1 METQNWLLKQAA
13 TQPNQI
19 AIDDGNERLS
29 FAELKKQVEVLVGK
43 IDHLNPGSRVGILA
57 TNTLMSY
64 KLALAIMCSGRTIVW
79 LNWRLAGE
87 ELERQ
92 IKDSGLQLCLVE
104 NSLWRSG
111 MTDPFK
117 SYSAF
122 LITSADPGE
131 LIPVFKSNWVASI
144 MYTSGTTGKPKGV
157 LQTFGNHF
165 YSAVSSALNLGLS
178 SADKWLC
185 VAPIFHISGFSII
198 MRGLIY
204 GMTVRLVE
212 KFRAEE
218 LERILANETV
228 TIMSVVPFMLK
239 KLIQQQNKT
248 NTHYNSAFRCM
259 LLGGGTIDRETLEAC
274 LQRSIP
280 VVQCYGMTE
289 TCSQIVALRSADALL
304 KLGSVGQPL
313 FSTQL
318 KLSKDGEILL
328 KTPALTPG
336 YLNLPDKLPSKMID
350 GWYRTGDIGHLD
362 KEGYLYIDGR
372 ADEMLISGGE
382 NIFPQEVEQVYQRY
396 PQINE
401 VAVVGQNDSVWGQVP
416 VAFVVSDRRLS
427 PTKLINYGYEHL
439 ARYKVPQHYIF
450 VSELPKNASGKIRRF
465 MLREKLN
472 NEYGKK
478 TRQGENFCF
487 LSASFSRTIAR

>member
-64 KLALAIMCSGRTIVW
+64 KLSLAIMCSGRTIVW

-131 LIPVFKSNWVASI
+131 LIPVFKSDWVASI
-144 MYTSGTTGKPKGV
+144 MYTSGTTGRPKGV

-472 NEYGKK
+472 NE
-478 TRQGENFCF
+478 
-487 LSASFSRTIAR
+487 

>member
-29 FAELKKQVEVLVGK
+29 FAELKKQVEVVVGK
-43 IDHLNPGSRVGILA
+43 IDHLNPGSRVGLQA

-111 MTDPFK
+111 MTNPFK

-122 LITSADPGE
+122 LITNADPGE
-131 LIPVFKSNWVASI
+131 LIPVFKSDWVASI

-218 LERILANETV
+218 IERILANETV

-259 LLGGGTIDRETLEAC
+259 LLGGGTIDRETLEIC

-289 TCSQIVALRSADALL
+289 TCSQIVALRSVDALL

-328 KTPALTPG
+328 KTPTLTPG

-427 PTKLINYGYEHL
+427 TTKLMNYGYEHL

-472 NEYGKK
+472 NK
-478 TRQGENFCF
+478 
-487 LSASFSRTIAR
+487 

>member
-472 NEYGKK
+472 NE
-478 TRQGENFCF
+478 
-487 LSASFSRTIAR
+487 S

>member
-43 IDHLNPGSRVGILA
+43 INHLNPGSRVGLLA

-122 LITSADPGE
+122 LITSADPEE

-218 LERILANETV
+218 IERILANETV

-289 TCSQIVALRSADALL
+289 TCSQIVALRAADALL

-336 YLNLPDKLPSKMID
+336 YLNLPDNLPSKMID

-382 NIFPQEVEQVYQRY
+382 NIFPQEIEKVYQRY

-427 PTKLINYGYEHL
+427 PTKLMNYGYEHL

-472 NEYGKK
+472 NE
-478 TRQGENFCF
+478 
-487 LSASFSRTIAR
+487 

>member
-43 IDHLNPGSRVGILA
+43 IDHLNPGSRVGLLA

-111 MTDPFK
+111 MTNPFK

-122 LITSADPGE
+122 LITNADPGE
-131 LIPVFKSNWVASI
+131 LIPVFKSDWVASI

-218 LERILANETV
+218 IERILANETV

-259 LLGGGTIDRETLEAC
+259 LLGGGTIDRETLEIC

-336 YLNLPDKLPSKMID
+336 YLNLPNKLPSKMID

-427 PTKLINYGYEHL
+427 TTKLMNYGYEHL

-472 NEYGKK
+472 NK
-478 TRQGENFCF
+478 
-487 LSASFSRTIAR
+487 

>member
-43 IDHLNPGSRVGILA
+43 IDHLNPGSRVGLLA

-111 MTDPFK
+111 MTNPFK

-218 LERILANETV
+218 IERILANETV

-248 NTHYNSAFRCM
+248 NTRYNSAFRCM
-259 LLGGGTIDRETLEAC
+259 LLGGGTIDRETLKTC

-289 TCSQIVALRSADALL
+289 TCSQIIALRSADALL

-401 VAVVGQNDSVWGQVP
+401 VAVVGQTDPVWGQVP

-427 PTKLINYGYEHL
+427 TTKLMNYGYEHL

-472 NEYGKK
+472 N
-478 TRQGENFCF
+478 Q
-487 LSASFSRTIAR
+487 

>member
-64 KLALAIMCSGRTIVW
+64 KLSLAIMCSGRTIVW

-104 NSLWRSG
+104 NSLWRSR

-144 MYTSGTTGKPKGV
+144 MYTSGTTGRPKGV

-472 NEYGKK
+472 NE
-478 TRQGENFCF
+478 
-487 LSASFSRTIAR
+487 

>member
-43 IDHLNPGSRVGILA
+43 IDHLNPGSRVGLLA

-212 KFRAEE
+212 KFRVEE
-218 LERILANETV
+218 IERILANETV

-259 LLGGGTIDRETLEAC
+259 LLGGGTIDRETLEIC

-427 PTKLINYGYEHL
+427 TTKLMNYGYEHL
-439 ARYKVPQHYIF
+439 ARYKVPQQYIF

-472 NEYGKK
+472 NE
-478 TRQGENFCF
+478 
-487 LSASFSRTIAR
+487 

>member
-43 IDHLNPGSRVGILA
+43 IDHLNPGSRVGLLA

-111 MTDPFK
+111 MTNPFK

-122 LITSADPGE
+122 LITNADPGE
-131 LIPVFKSNWVASI
+131 LIPVFKSDWVASI

-218 LERILANETV
+218 IERILANETV

-336 YLNLPDKLPSKMID
+336 YLNLPDKLPSKTID

-396 PQINE
+396 PQVNE
-401 VAVVGQNDSVWGQVP
+401 VVVVGQNDSVWGQVP

-427 PTKLINYGYEHL
+427 TTKLMNYGYEHL

-472 NEYGKK
+472 NK
-478 TRQGENFCF
+478 
-487 LSASFSRTIAR
+487 

>member
-13 TQPNQI
+13 TLPNQT

-43 IDHLNPGSRVGILA
+43 IDHLNPGSRVGLLA

-131 LIPVFKSNWVASI
+131 LIPVFRSNWVASI

-212 KFRAEE
+212 KFSAEE
-218 LERILANETV
+218 IERILANETV

-259 LLGGGTIDRETLEAC
+259 LLGGGTIDRETLEIC

-427 PTKLINYGYEHL
+427 PTKLMNYGYEHL

-472 NEYGKK
+472 NE
-478 TRQGENFCF
+478 
-487 LSASFSRTIAR
+487 

>member
-43 IDHLNPGSRVGILA
+43 IDHLNPGSRVGLLA

-111 MTDPFK
+111 MTNPFK

-122 LITSADPGE
+122 LITNADPGE
-131 LIPVFKSNWVASI
+131 LIPVFKSDWVASI

-259 LLGGGTIDRETLEAC
+259 LLGGGTIDRETLEIC

-289 TCSQIVALRSADALL
+289 TCSQIVALRSVDALL

-472 NEYGKK
+472 NE
-478 TRQGENFCF
+478 
-487 LSASFSRTIAR
+487 

>member
-13 TQPNQI
+13 TLPNQI

-43 IDHLNPGSRVGILA
+43 IDHLNPGSRVGLLA

-111 MTDPFK
+111 MTNPFK

-122 LITSADPGE
+122 LITNADPGE
-131 LIPVFKSNWVASI
+131 LIPVFKSDWVASI

-218 LERILANETV
+218 IERILANEAV

-248 NTHYNSAFRCM
+248 NIHYNSAFRCM
-259 LLGGGTIDRETLEAC
+259 LLGGGTIDRETLEIC

-289 TCSQIVALRSADALL
+289 TCSQIIALRSADALL

-427 PTKLINYGYEHL
+427 TTKLMNYGYEHL

-472 NEYGKK
+472 N
-478 TRQGENFCF
+478 Q
-487 LSASFSRTIAR
+487 

>member
-19 AIDDGNERLS
+19 AIDAGNERLS

-472 NEYGKK
+472 NE
-478 TRQGENFCF
+478 
-487 LSASFSRTIAR
+487 

>member
-43 IDHLNPGSRVGILA
+43 IDHLNPGSRVGLLA

-111 MTDPFK
+111 MTNPFK

-122 LITSADPGE
+122 LITNADPGE
-131 LIPVFKSNWVASI
+131 LIPVFKSDWVASI

-218 LERILANETV
+218 IERILANETV

-259 LLGGGTIDRETLEAC
+259 LLGGGTIDQETLEIC

-289 TCSQIVALRSADALL
+289 TCSQIIALRSADALL

-401 VAVVGQNDSVWGQVP
+401 IAVVGQNDSVWGQVP

-427 PTKLINYGYEHL
+427 TTKLMNYGYEHL
-439 ARYKVPQHYIF
+439 ARYKVPQQYIF

-472 NEYGKK
+472 NE
-478 TRQGENFCF
+478 
-487 LSASFSRTIAR
+487 

>member
-19 AIDDGNERLS
+19 AIDGGNERLS

-43 IDHLNPGSRVGILA
+43 IDHLNPGSRVGLLA

-111 MTDPFK
+111 MTNPFK

-122 LITSADPGE
+122 LITNADPGE
-131 LIPVFKSNWVASI
+131 LIPVFKSDWVASI

-178 SADKWLC
+178 PADKWLC

-218 LERILANETV
+218 IERILANETV

-382 NIFPQEVEQVYQRY
+382 NILTQEVDQVYQRY

-427 PTKLINYGYEHL
+427 TTKLMNYGYEHL
-439 ARYKVPQHYIF
+439 ARYKVPQQYIF

-472 NEYGKK
+472 NE
-478 TRQGENFCF
+478 
-487 LSASFSRTIAR
+487 

>member
-1 METQNWLLKQAA
+1 METQNWLLKQAG
-13 TQPNQI
+13 TQPDQI
-19 AIDDGNERLS
+19 AIDYGNERLS

-43 IDHLNPGSRVGILA
+43 IDRLNPGSRVGLLA

-92 IKDSGLQLCLVE
+92 IKDSGVQLCLVE

-111 MTDPFK
+111 MTNPFK

-122 LITSADPGE
+122 LIINADPGE
-131 LIPVFKSNWVASI
+131 LIPVFKSDWVASI

-218 LERILANETV
+218 IERILANETV

-259 LLGGGTIDRETLEAC
+259 LLGGGTIDRETLEIC

-362 KEGYLYIDGR
+362 KGGYLYIDGR

-427 PTKLINYGYEHL
+427 TTKLMNYGYEHL
-439 ARYKVPQHYIF
+439 ARYKVPQQYIF

-472 NEYGKK
+472 NE
-478 TRQGENFCF
+478 
-487 LSASFSRTIAR
+487 

>member
-64 KLALAIMCSGRTIVW
+64 KLSLAIMCSGRTIVW

-144 MYTSGTTGKPKGV
+144 MYTSGTTGRPKGV

-204 GMTVRLVE
+204 GMTVHLVE

-382 NIFPQEVEQVYQRY
+382 NIFPQEVEQIYQRY

-472 NEYGKK
+472 NE
-478 TRQGENFCF
+478 
-487 LSASFSRTIAR
+487 

>member
-64 KLALAIMCSGRTIVW
+64 KLSLAIMCSGRTIVW

-131 LIPVFKSNWVASI
+131 LIPVFKSDWVASI
-144 MYTSGTTGKPKGV
+144 MYTSGTTGRPKGV

-382 NIFPQEVEQVYQRY
+382 NIFPQEVEQIYQRY

-472 NEYGKK
+472 NE
-478 TRQGENFCF
+478 
-487 LSASFSRTIAR
+487 

>member
-43 IDHLNPGSRVGILA
+43 IDHLNPGSRVGLLA

-111 MTDPFK
+111 MTNPFK

-122 LITSADPGE
+122 LITNADPGE
-131 LIPVFKSNWVASI
+131 LIPVFKSDWVASI

-218 LERILANETV
+218 IERILANETV

-259 LLGGGTIDRETLEAC
+259 LLGGGTIDQETLEIC

-289 TCSQIVALRSADALL
+289 TCSQIIALRSADALL

-401 VAVVGQNDSVWGQVP
+401 IAVVGQNDSVWGQVP

-427 PTKLINYGYEHL
+427 TTKLMNYGYEHL

-472 NEYGKK
+472 NK
-478 TRQGENFCF
+478 
-487 LSASFSRTIAR
+487 

>member
-43 IDHLNPGSRVGILA
+43 IDHLNPGSRVGLLA

-111 MTDPFK
+111 MTNPFK

-122 LITSADPGE
+122 LITNADPGE
-131 LIPVFKSNWVASI
+131 LIPVFKSDWVASI

-212 KFRAEE
+212 KFRVEE
-218 LERILANETV
+218 IERILANETV

-318 KLSKDGEILL
+318 KLSKDSEILL

-427 PTKLINYGYEHL
+427 TTKLMNYGYEHL
-439 ARYKVPQHYIF
+439 ARYKVPQQYIF

-472 NEYGKK
+472 NE
-478 TRQGENFCF
+478 
-487 LSASFSRTIAR
+487 

>member
-64 KLALAIMCSGRTIVW
+64 KLSLAIMCSGRTIIW

-144 MYTSGTTGKPKGV
+144 MYTSGTTGRPKGV

-382 NIFPQEVEQVYQRY
+382 NIFPQEVEQIYQRY

-427 PTKLINYGYEHL
+427 PTKLMNYGYEHL

-472 NEYGKK
+472 NE
-478 TRQGENFCF
+478 
-487 LSASFSRTIAR
+487 

>member
-43 IDHLNPGSRVGILA
+43 IDHLNPGSRVGLLA

-111 MTDPFK
+111 MTNPFK

-122 LITSADPGE
+122 LITNADPGE
-131 LIPVFKSNWVASI
+131 LIPVFKSDWVASI

-218 LERILANETV
+218 IERILANETV

-259 LLGGGTIDRETLEAC
+259 LLGGGTIDRETLEIC

-289 TCSQIVALRSADALL
+289 TCSQIVALRSVDALL

-336 YLNLPDKLPSKMID
+336 YLNLPNKLPSKMID

-427 PTKLINYGYEHL
+427 TTKLMNYGYEHL

-472 NEYGKK
+472 NK
-478 TRQGENFCF
+478 
-487 LSASFSRTIAR
+487 

>member
-43 IDHLNPGSRVGILA
+43 IDHLNPGSRVGLLA

-122 LITSADPGE
+122 LITNADPGE
-131 LIPVFKSNWVASI
+131 LIPVFKSDWVASI

-178 SADKWLC
+178 PADKWLC

-218 LERILANETV
+218 IERILANETV

-259 LLGGGTIDRETLEAC
+259 LLGGGTIDRETLEIC

-289 TCSQIVALRSADALL
+289 TCSQIVALRSVDALL

-328 KTPALTPG
+328 KTPTLTPG

-427 PTKLINYGYEHL
+427 TTKLMNYGYEHL

-472 NEYGKK
+472 NK
-478 TRQGENFCF
+478 
-487 LSASFSRTIAR
+487 

>member
-64 KLALAIMCSGRTIVW
+64 KLSLAIMCSGRTIVW

-144 MYTSGTTGKPKGV
+144 MYTSGTTGRPKGV

-382 NIFPQEVEQVYQRY
+382 NIFPQEVEHVYQRY

-427 PTKLINYGYEHL
+427 PTKLMNYGYEHL

-472 NEYGKK
+472 NE
-478 TRQGENFCF
+478 
-487 LSASFSRTIAR
+487 

>member
-64 KLALAIMCSGRTIVW
+64 KLSLAIMCSGRTIVW

-144 MYTSGTTGKPKGV
+144 MYTSGTTGRPKGV

-336 YLNLPDKLPSKMID
+336 YLNLPNKLPSKMID

-427 PTKLINYGYEHL
+427 TTKLMNYGYEHL

-472 NEYGKK
+472 NE
-478 TRQGENFCF
+478 
-487 LSASFSRTIAR
+487 

>member
-64 KLALAIMCSGRTIVW
+64 KLSLAIMCSGRTIVW

-122 LITSADPGE
+122 LITSADSGE

-144 MYTSGTTGKPKGV
+144 MYTSGTTGRPKGV

-372 ADEMLISGGE
+372 TDEMLISGGE
-382 NIFPQEVEQVYQRY
+382 NIFPQEVEQIYQRY

-472 NEYGKK
+472 NE
-478 TRQGENFCF
+478 
-487 LSASFSRTIAR
+487 

>member
-43 IDHLNPGSRVGILA
+43 IDHLNPGSRVGLLA

-144 MYTSGTTGKPKGV
+144 MYTSGTTGRPKGV

-382 NIFPQEVEQVYQRY
+382 NIFPQEVEQIYQRY

-472 NEYGKK
+472 NE
-478 TRQGENFCF
+478 
-487 LSASFSRTIAR
+487 

>member
-43 IDHLNPGSRVGILA
+43 IDHLNPGSRVGLLA

-64 KLALAIMCSGRTIVW
+64 KLALAIICSGRTIVW

-111 MTDPFK
+111 MTNPFK

-122 LITSADPGE
+122 LITNADPRE
-131 LIPVFKSNWVASI
+131 LIPVFKSDWVASI

-218 LERILANETV
+218 IERILANETV

-259 LLGGGTIDRETLEAC
+259 LLGGGTIDRETLEIC

-289 TCSQIVALRSADALL
+289 TCSQIVALRSIDALL

-427 PTKLINYGYEHL
+427 TTKLMNYGYEHL

-472 NEYGKK
+472 NK
-478 TRQGENFCF
+478 
-487 LSASFSRTIAR
+487 

>member
-1 METQNWLLKQAA
+1 METQNWLLKQAT
-13 TQPNQI
+13 TQPNHI
-19 AIDDGNERLS
+19 AVDDGNERLS
-29 FAELKKQVEVLVGK
+29 FAELRKQVEVLVGK
-43 IDHLNPGSRVGILA
+43 LDHLNPGSRVGLLA
-57 TNTLMSY
+57 TNSLMSY
-64 KLALAIMCSGRTIVW
+64 KLALAIMCSGRTLVW
-79 LNWRLAGE
+79 LNWRLADE
-87 ELERQ
+87 ELGRQ
-92 IKDSGLQLCLVE
+92 LKDSELQLCLVE
-104 NSLWRSG
+104 NSLWRSK
-111 MTDPFK
+111 MTKPFK

-122 LITSADPGE
+122 LITSAAPGK
-131 LIPVFKSNWVASI
+131 LVPVFRSNEVASI
-144 MYTSGTTGKPKGV
+144 MYTSGTTGNPKGV

-178 SADKWLC
+178 PTDKWLC
-185 VAPIFHISGFSII
+185 VAPIFHISGFSIVL
-198 MRGLIY
+198 RGLIY
-204 GMTVRLVE
+204 GMTVRLVK
-212 KFRAEE
+212 KFRADEI
-218 LERILANETV
+218 ERILANETV

-259 LLGGGTIDRETLEAC
+259 LLGGGTIDRETLEVC

-289 TCSQIVALRSADALL
+289 TCSQIVALRSTDALA

-313 FSTQL
+313 FTTQL
-318 KLSKDGEILL
+318 NLSEDGEILL

-336 YLNLPDKLPSKMID
+336 YLNLPDKLPAKMID

-401 VAVVGQNDSVWGQVP
+401 VAVVGQDDPIWGQVP
-416 VAFVVSDRRLS
+416 VAFIVSDHHLS
-427 PTKLINYGYEHL
+427 TDELMNFGYEHL
-439 ARYKVPQHYIF
+439 ARYKVPQRYLF

-465 MLREKLN
+465 MLREKLKN
-472 NEYGKK
+472 
-478 TRQGENFCF
+478 
-487 LSASFSRTIAR
+487 

>member
-43 IDHLNPGSRVGILA
+43 IDHLNPGSRVGLLA

-64 KLALAIMCSGRTIVW
+64 KLALAIICSGRTIVW

-111 MTDPFK
+111 MTNPFK

-122 LITSADPGE
+122 LITNADPGE
-131 LIPVFKSNWVASI
+131 LIPVFKSDWVASI

-218 LERILANETV
+218 IERILANETV

-289 TCSQIVALRSADALL
+289 TCSQIVALRAADALL

-313 FSTQL
+313 FSIQL

-427 PTKLINYGYEHL
+427 TTKLMNYGYEHL

-472 NEYGKK
+472 NK
-478 TRQGENFCF
+478 
-487 LSASFSRTIAR
+487 

>member
-1 METQNWLLKQAA
+1 METQNWLLKQAV

-64 KLALAIMCSGRTIVW
+64 KLSLAIMCSGRTIVW

-131 LIPVFKSNWVASI
+131 LIPVFKSDWVASI
-144 MYTSGTTGKPKGV
+144 MYTSGTTGRPKGV

-427 PTKLINYGYEHL
+427 PTKLMNYGYEHL

-465 MLREKLN
+465 MLR
-472 NEYGKK
+472 
-478 TRQGENFCF
+478 
-487 LSASFSRTIAR
+487 

>member
-19 AIDDGNERLS
+19 AIDDGNERPS
-29 FAELKKQVEVLVGK
+29 FAELKKQVEILVGK
-43 IDHLNPGSRVGILA
+43 IDHLNPGSRVGLLA

-104 NSLWRSG
+104 NTLWRSG

-218 LERILANETV
+218 IERILANETV

-259 LLGGGTIDRETLEAC
+259 LLGGGTIDRETLEIC

-289 TCSQIVALRSADALL
+289 TCSQIVALRSVDALL

-350 GWYRTGDIGHLD
+350 GWYRTGDVGHLD

-382 NIFPQEVEQVYQRY
+382 NIFPQEVEQVYKRY

-427 PTKLINYGYEHL
+427 TTKLMNYGYGHL

-472 NEYGKK
+472 NE
-478 TRQGENFCF
+478 
-487 LSASFSRTIAR
+487 

>member
-165 YSAVSSALNLGLS
+165 YSAISSALNLGLS

-198 MRGLIY
+198 IRGLIY

-239 KLIQQQNKT
+239 NLIQQQNKT

-472 NEYGKK
+472 NE
-478 TRQGENFCF
+478 
-487 LSASFSRTIAR
+487 

>member
-43 IDHLNPGSRVGILA
+43 IDRLNPGSRVGLLA

-92 IKDSGLQLCLVE
+92 IKDSGVQLCLVE

-111 MTDPFK
+111 MTNPFK

-122 LITSADPGE
+122 LIINADPGE
-131 LIPVFKSNWVASI
+131 LIPVFKSDWVASI

-218 LERILANETV
+218 IERILANETV

-259 LLGGGTIDRETLEAC
+259 LLGGGTIDRETLEIC

-362 KEGYLYIDGR
+362 KGGYLYIDGR

-427 PTKLINYGYEHL
+427 TTKLMNYGYEHL
-439 ARYKVPQHYIF
+439 ARYKVPQQYIF

-472 NEYGKK
+472 NE
-478 TRQGENFCF
+478 
-487 LSASFSRTIAR
+487 